1 MNVGC
6 KQSYVLSPGHF
17 LPSATRCHKLKKGS
31 RRPTWSNLDTLSLD
45 RYYAARPETGMSK
58 SDVSEW
64 INVFVSVIV
73 FVFRAEN
80 LNSNELGATV
90 GAVISYKGYFIV

>member
-1 MNVGC
+1 M
-6 KQSYVLSPGHF
+6 
-17 LPSATRCHKLKKGS
+17 PSATRCHKLKMGS

-45 RYYAARPETGMSK
+45 RYYAARPETGMSQ

-64 INVFVSVIV
+64 TNVFVSVIV

-80 LNSNELGATV
+80 LNSNELGAIV

>member
-1 MNVGC
+1 
-6 KQSYVLSPGHF
+6 
-17 LPSATRCHKLKKGS
+17 
-31 RRPTWSNLDTLSLD
+31 
-45 RYYAARPETGMSK
+45 MSQ